1 MAQGSSGGASVSTVV
16 CLAPHA
22 PVAAKEGEARA
33 IVRKESAVE
42 ELLLWLGISV
52 GDTRSWGCSWGK
64 AGVLVA
70 RALV

>member
-42 ELLLWLGISV
+42 ELLLWLGIFS
-52 GDTRSWGCSWGK
+52 GGY
-64 AGVLVA
+64 AELGVQLG
-70 RALV
+70 